1 MKATFNKLAVP
12 VGLAKGPL
20 RKLDGTVDHLG
31 TARELLKAAYA
42 ERRTVNPFEI
52 RKPDRRR

>member
-1 MKATFNKLAVP
+1 MRKLHKLV
-12 VGLAKGPL
+12 VHDGLAKGPL

-42 ERRTVNPFEI
+42 ERRTVNPFAPERRT
-52 RKPDRRR
+52 RKA